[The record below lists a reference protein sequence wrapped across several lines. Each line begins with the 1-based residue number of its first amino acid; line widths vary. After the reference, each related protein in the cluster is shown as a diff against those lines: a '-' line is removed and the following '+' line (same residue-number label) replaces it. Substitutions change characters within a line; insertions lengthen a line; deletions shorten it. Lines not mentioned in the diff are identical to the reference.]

1 MQKICLGFD
10 TPTDFSPT
18 GLQEI
23 IQKACKLSTGR
34 HKGISAVDFKFLKK
48 MRIKAIKGFE
58 DTYAVSDDGRVFN
71 IRSGRELK
79 QKDNKGYFEVTL
91 SSRSGRKSYRVHRLV
106 YQAFVRVLDNNLVID
121 HIDGNRK
128 NNHQDNLRQI
138 HTRDNTNRA
147 KSHPYGMGVHLL
159 KNRNKYTATIAING
173 NSYYLGVY
181 SRCEDAAN
189 AYANAL
195 MDWKEK
201 GNLPRYNYIRRT
213 KK

>member
-1 MQKICLGFD
+1 
-10 TPTDFSPT
+10 
-18 GLQEI
+18 
-23 IQKACKLSTGR
+23 
-34 HKGISAVDFKFLKK
+34 

-91 SSRSGRKSYRVHRLV
+91 SSRSGKKSYRVHRLV
-106 YQAFVRVLDNNLVID
+106 YQAFVGVLDNNLVID

-128 NNHQDNLRQI
+128 NNHQYNLRQI

-195 MDWKEK
+195 MDWTDKVI
-201 GNLPRYNYIRRT
+201 LPKYNYIRRIN
-213 KK
+213 KNKQSL

>member
-1 MQKICLGFD
+1 
-10 TPTDFSPT
+10 
-18 GLQEI
+18 
-23 IQKACKLSTGR
+23 
-34 HKGISAVDFKFLKK
+34 
-48 MRIKAIKGFE
+48 MRIKAIKGFK

-79 QKDNKGYFEVTL
+79 QKDSKGYYVVTL
-91 SSRSGRKSYRVHRLV
+91 SSNRHKKEYKVHRLV
-106 YQAFVRVLDNNLVID
+106 YQSFVGELDDSLVID

-128 NNHQDNLRQI
+128 NNHQSNLRQI
-138 HTRDNTNRA
+138 HTRENTNRA
-147 KSHPYGMGVHLL
+147 KAHPYGMGVSFL
-159 KNRNKYTATIAING
+159 KSRNKYTATIGIEG
-173 NSYYLGVY
+173 KSYYLGVY
-181 SRCEDAAN
+181 NNCEDAAN